1 MPKFRVEGLE
11 TSEPLKF
18 KFFRGFLSQRKVSVI
33 LTSFSK
39 RIICHSLLTFLVRGA
54 FEIVY
59 LLLEKDIFDYVIM
72 EGQKQ
77 FRRMLWQQLVLIW
90 GRLIV

>member
-1 MPKFRVEGLE
+1 MQAFIVHG
-11 TSEPLKF
+11 S
-18 KFFRGFLSQRKVSVI
+18 
-33 LTSFSK
+33 
-39 RIICHSLLTFLVRGA
+39 

-90 GRLIV
+90 GTTNSLAVTYREGEVELFQMVLENI

>member
-1 MPKFRVEGLE
+1 MQAFIVHG
-11 TSEPLKF
+11 S
-18 KFFRGFLSQRKVSVI
+18 
-33 LTSFSK
+33 
-39 RIICHSLLTFLVRGA
+39 

-90 GRLIV
+90 ERRIV